1 MDFIEGS
8 RAFDITWGTVTGCLC
23 LLVAAPTLWWILPK
37 HARSIFPESID
48 PQRRLQFGWG
58 IFGMF
63 MAFTNF
69 GCRFIDHRYLEGVHE
84 GFFAITL
91 IVLAVLAP
99 LVVRAIRRQPAL
111 AASNATQCAAPSE
124 ALSA

>member
-99 LVVRAIRRQPAL
+99 LVVRALRRQPAL

>member
-1 MDFIEGS
+1 
-8 RAFDITWGTVTGCLC
+8 
-23 LLVAAPTLWWILPK
+23 
-37 HARSIFPESID
+37 
-48 PQRRLQFGWG
+48 
-58 IFGMF
+58 

>member
-99 LVVRAIRRQPAL
+99 LVVRALRRQPAL
-111 AASNATQCAAPSE
+111 AANNATQCAAPSE

>member
-1 MDFIEGS
+1 
-8 RAFDITWGTVTGCLC
+8 
-23 LLVAAPTLWWILPK
+23 LLFASPTLWWILPK
-37 HARSIFPESID
+37 HSRRIFPESLD
-48 PQRRLQFGWG
+48 PGQQLQFGWG

-84 GFFAITL
+84 GFFALTL

-99 LVVRAIRRQPAL
+99 LVVRALGRKPVVTART
-111 AASNATQCAAPSE
+111 STQCAATSE
-124 ALSA
+124 PLSA